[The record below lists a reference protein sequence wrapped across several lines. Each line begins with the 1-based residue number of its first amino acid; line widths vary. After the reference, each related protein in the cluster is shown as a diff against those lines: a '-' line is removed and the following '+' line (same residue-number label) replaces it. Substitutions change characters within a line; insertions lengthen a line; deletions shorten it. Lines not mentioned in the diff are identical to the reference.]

1 MIAVHYQI
9 DFSEHYLADYM
20 AARGI
25 GFLGWNTRFRG
36 FESSFI
42 LDHALVDIGV
52 GVRWLREVQGVETVV
67 LHGNSGGGS
76 LMAAYQAQAVH
87 PHVTP
92 LEGMRPAAGLA
103 DLPAADGYVASA
115 AHPGRPDVLTAW
127 MDASVVD
134 ENDPISTDSDLD
146 LFDPKNGPPY
156 SEDFISRYRSAQV
169 TRNNAI
175 TDWAERELKRVRA
188 AGFSDRPVHRHAH
201 LGRSA
206 NGRPH
211 TGTQQASSKSVL
223 RRRPGQGQ
231 PIGARHR
238 RSMHTAQLARHVEPA
253 TSTDACRA
261 APGPHRLPRT
271 GHQRR
276 TGHRRLPVRR
286 PAYLRC
292 SGEQGQVTVRDRHR
306 PLLHHAGS
314 AQREGR
320 YDRPVDRETVA
331 LRVLAHFVPG
341 GKVLDFL
348 APETDWLDIRY
359 CAEDDDATLYREL
372 PEAEVIWHVLRPLS
386 DSDLERAPQCRL
398 VHKLGAGVNTI
409 DVEAATRLGIAVA
422 NMPGANAASV
432 AEGAVLLMLAAL
444 RRLPELDRA
453 TRAGTGWPSDP
464 SLGETVR
471 DIGSCTVGLI
481 GYGNIAKRVETIV
494 TAMGAD
500 VLHTSTGDDGHP
512 GWRTLPDLLAASD
525 IVSLHLS
532 LAADTSNLLDAAA
545 LALMKP
551 SAVIVNTSRG
561 PIIDEDALVDALR
574 GGRLAAAGLDV
585 FAVEPIPADNPLLSL
600 DNVVLTPH
608 VTWYT
613 VDTMRRYL
621 AEAVDNCRR
630 IRDGQALANVV
641 NGVNAPVRRG

>member
-1 MIAVHYQI
+1 M
-9 DFSEHYLADYM
+9 
-20 AARGI
+20 
-25 GFLGWNTRFRG
+25 
-36 FESSFI
+36 
-42 LDHALVDIGV
+42 
-52 GVRWLREVQGVETVV
+52 
-67 LHGNSGGGS
+67 
-76 LMAAYQAQAVH
+76 
-87 PHVTP
+87 
-92 LEGMRPAAGLA
+92 
-103 DLPAADGYVASA
+103 
-115 AHPGRPDVLTAW
+115 
-127 MDASVVD
+127 
-134 ENDPISTDSDLD
+134 
-146 LFDPKNGPPY
+146 
-156 SEDFISRYRSAQV
+156 
-169 TRNNAI
+169 
-175 TDWAERELKRVRA
+175 
-188 AGFSDRPVHRHAH
+188 
-201 LGRSA
+201 
-206 NGRPH
+206 
-211 TGTQQASSKSVL
+211 
-223 RRRPGQGQ
+223 
-231 PIGARHR
+231 
-238 RSMHTAQLARHVEPA
+238 
-253 TSTDACRA
+253 
-261 APGPHRLPRT
+261 
-271 GHQRR
+271 
-276 TGHRRLPVRR
+276 
-286 PAYLRC
+286 
-292 SGEQGQVTVRDRHR
+292 
-306 PLLHHAGS
+306 
-314 AQREGR
+314 
-320 YDRPVDRETVA
+320 A

-341 GKVLDFL
+341 DKVLDFL

-409 DVEAATRLGIAVA
+409 DVEAAMRLGIAVA

-525 IVSLHLS
+525 IVSLHLP

>member
-1 MIAVHYQI
+1 M
-9 DFSEHYLADYM
+9 
-20 AARGI
+20 
-25 GFLGWNTRFRG
+25 
-36 FESSFI
+36 
-42 LDHALVDIGV
+42 
-52 GVRWLREVQGVETVV
+52 
-67 LHGNSGGGS
+67 
-76 LMAAYQAQAVH
+76 
-87 PHVTP
+87 
-92 LEGMRPAAGLA
+92 
-103 DLPAADGYVASA
+103 
-115 AHPGRPDVLTAW
+115 
-127 MDASVVD
+127 
-134 ENDPISTDSDLD
+134 
-146 LFDPKNGPPY
+146 
-156 SEDFISRYRSAQV
+156 
-169 TRNNAI
+169 
-175 TDWAERELKRVRA
+175 
-188 AGFSDRPVHRHAH
+188 
-201 LGRSA
+201 
-206 NGRPH
+206 
-211 TGTQQASSKSVL
+211 
-223 RRRPGQGQ
+223 
-231 PIGARHR
+231 
-238 RSMHTAQLARHVEPA
+238 
-253 TSTDACRA
+253 
-261 APGPHRLPRT
+261 
-271 GHQRR
+271 
-276 TGHRRLPVRR
+276 
-286 PAYLRC
+286 
-292 SGEQGQVTVRDRHR
+292 
-306 PLLHHAGS
+306 
-314 AQREGR
+314 
-320 YDRPVDRETVA
+320 
-331 LRVLAHFVPG
+331 
-341 GKVLDFL
+341 
-348 APETDWLDIRY
+348 
-359 CAEDDDATLYREL
+359 
-372 PEAEVIWHVLRPLS
+372 
-386 DSDLERAPQCRL
+386 
-398 VHKLGAGVNTI
+398 HKLGAGVNTI

-525 IVSLHLS
+525 IVSLHLP